1 MFSSPYPLELL
12 TTDQMA
18 RADRLTIEGGV
29 SGMTLMENAA
39 AAIARTVNQILQRTS
54 GRRILILCGPGN
66 NGGDGFVAARLLQ
79 AMRYKVR
86 VACMVPPDALR
97 GDAARAAAG
106 WRGETSPLFDAA
118 FETAD
123 LVIDAIFGA
132 GLGRDLDQNM
142 VALVARLNEWR
153 RQSKQKVVSVDI
165 PTGVDGTTGRIRGAA
180 VEADATVTFFRVK
193 TGHLL
198 LPGRLNC
205 GRLLCAHIGIRPQAM
220 ETLGVSTFVNGPDLW
235 RAALPV
241 PRVDGHKYSRGHAVV
256 ISGGA
261 SATGAARLAA
271 AAALRAGAGLVTLGS
286 PTDALAINAAAL
298 TAVMVRCADGPAG
311 VQRLLSDP
319 RKNAVA
325 LGPALGVGPETRGLV
340 EAALTPQ
347 SEGRAAVLDADA
359 LTSFADAPA
368 TLWRLIADAAG
379 PTVLTP
385 HAAEFER
392 LFGQPD
398 ATATSVSKLDRTREA
413 ARVSGAVI
421 LFKGP
426 DTVITAPDGR
436 AAILPAASPW
446 LATAG
451 SGDVLTG
458 IVTGLLAQRMEAFL
472 ATACAVWMHARAA
485 ECFGPGLIAD
495 DIIASLP
502 CVWAELCDV
511 SSLWSEADQR
521 LASRDFHRLDRKS
534 IGFPLFLAG
543 RLS

>member
-29 SGMTLMENAA
+29 PGMTLMENAA

-54 GRRILILCGPGN
+54 GRRILVLCGPGN

-86 VACMVPPDALR
+86 VACMVPTSELR
-97 GDAARAAAG
+97 GDAARAAVG
-106 WRGETSPLFDAA
+106 WRGEVTPLCDVS
-118 FETAD
+118 FETVD

-132 GLGRDLDQNM
+132 GLARDLDAAT
-142 VALVARLNEWR
+142 VALVNRLNDWR
-153 RQSKQKVVSVDI
+153 RRTRQKVVSVDI
-165 PTGVDGTTGRIRGAA
+165 PSGVDGTTGRILGAA

-205 GRLLCAHIGIRPQAM
+205 GRLLCAHIGIRSQAI
-220 ETLGVSTFVNGPDLW
+220 EPLGVSTFANGPELW

-241 PRVDGHKYSRGHAVV
+241 PRVDGHKYARGHAVV
-256 ISGGA
+256 LSGGA

-271 AAALRAGAGLVTLGS
+271 TAALRAGAGLVTLGS

-298 TAVMVRCADGPAG
+298 TSVMVRVADGPSG
-311 VQRLLSDP
+311 VRALLSDP
-319 RKNAVA
+319 RKNVVA
-325 LGPALGVGPETRGLV
+325 LGPALGVGEETRRLV
-340 EAALTPQ
+340 EAALAPQ
-347 SEGRAAVLDADA
+347 AAARAAVLDADA
-359 LTSFADAPA
+359 LTSFEDARA
-368 TLWRLIADAAG
+368 ELWRLIRDAGG

-392 LFGQPD
+392 LFGNLAPD
-398 ATATSVSKLDRTREA
+398 AAGSKLDQARAA
-413 ARVSGAVI
+413 ARISGAVV

-426 DTVITAPDGR
+426 DTVVAAPDGR

-458 IVTGLLAQRMEAFL
+458 IVAGLLAQRMEAFL
-472 ATACAVWMHARAA
+472 ATACAVWMHAWAA
-485 ECFGPGLIAD
+485 ERFGPGLIAD
-495 DIIASLP
+495 DIIATLP
-502 CVWAELCDV
+502 RVWADLCG
-511 SSLWSEADQR
+511 SSTGSETDGER
-521 LASRDFHRLDRKS
+521 PPVVGEK
-534 IGFPLFLAG
+534 
-543 RLS
+543 